1 MDIQNGEQAIEEDG
15 EEDGIADGDK
25 RIAGMVTLK
34 GRFHIGRKA
43 KSYCPS
49 SQIVRFAGEIY
60 QLAVP
65 PFNDRSLIPR
75 LAL

>member
-1 MDIQNGEQAIEEDG
+1 MDIQNGEQAIEDDG
-15 EEDGIADGDK
+15 EEDGITDDNKG
-25 RIAGMVTLK
+25 IAGMVTPK
-34 GRFHIGRKA
+34 GRFHIGGKA

-49 SQIVRFAGEIY
+49 SQIVRFAGEIC